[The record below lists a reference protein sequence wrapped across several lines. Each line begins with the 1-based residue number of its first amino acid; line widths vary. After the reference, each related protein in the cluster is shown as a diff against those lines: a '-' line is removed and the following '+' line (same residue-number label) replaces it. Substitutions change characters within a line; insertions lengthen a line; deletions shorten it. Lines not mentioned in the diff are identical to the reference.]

1 MEAMDDEDDDRAC
14 FLLLLLMR
22 KSLPRNTADITPE
35 IDEPAMRAISVDI
48 IYGICQGLLEEKLYV
63 VSDDLSFNP
72 VVLANSWV
80 RVATLCALLT
90 SLMI

>member
-1 MEAMDDEDDDRAC
+1 MEAMDDDDDDDRAC

-22 KSLPRNTADITPE
+22 KSFSRNTADITPT
-35 IDEPAMRAISVDI
+35 IDEPAMTAISVDI
-48 IYGICQGLLEEKLYV
+48 IWVCQGLLEEKLSV

-72 VVLANSWV
+72 VVLANSRV
-80 RVATLCALLT
+80 RIATLCAPLT